1 MADRYKVAIIGSGP
15 GGISAAARASAL
27 GISHILLERREHYS
41 DTIYKYQKGKLVMAT
56 PEILPLRSDLD
67 FAQGSREEIL
77 NRWDEQLAAAKANSR
92 FKVEIVKVEGE
103 KGNFK
108 LSAASGE
115 EFEAENVIL
124 AIGCQGNLRKMGV
137 PGEEWENVQYQ
148 LDDPDAYEDETI
160 MVIGAGDSA
169 IENAVALS
177 KQNKVIVVN
186 RRGEFARAKTGNITL
201 ITKAIE
207 SGAIEAVWNAA
218 PVRVEPGK
226 VVLKTPQGEAAYD
239 VNRIIARLGGDPPRR
254 FVESCGVKFASKD
267 PGAFPPVSPIY
278 ESNVPGL
285 FVVGALAGYPLI
297 KHCMNQGFEV
307 IEFINGNMIKPAD
320 EPLLEDKFTQLPGRL
335 SVDDTILAIKNNVR
349 LFNDLT
355 TLQLREFM
363 LDSAIHVLKAGSTV
377 FERND
382 YGDSLYSILDGQVD
396 IEVVPGD
403 TSRNVVLGGGEF
415 FGEVGLIAGR
425 RRSAMIKAKSDCVL
439 IETPRKSAVKLI
451 NSIPAAKRVMDE
463 VAIIRQLKTYLSQD
477 LTQDDLHD
485 LVATATV
492 ENFPAGAKLMEE
504 GARDDNLFIIRS
516 GSVTVS
522 RKIAG
527 RDVVMSYVPA
537 GHYVGEMGL
546 LRQMPRMAT
555 VAAAIETE
563 AIKVDAAPFRALLE
577 GKPAL
582 KAQIQGRIQERL
594 LESAQAE
601 GDPQHSNVMS
611 FLIGQGLGEAT
622 DVLLIDES
630 LCVRCDNCEKACAE
644 AHEGISRLNREAG
657 PTYAMIHVPT
667 SCRHCEHP
675 HCMADCPPDAIH
687 RAPNGEVYISD
698 SCIGCGNCQRNCPY
712 GVIQMAEKPP
722 EKPGILQW
730 LLFGAGPGPGEDK
743 EGRRHQA
750 MGAHH
755 GVKHAVKCDM
765 CKDIEGGAACVRA
778 CPTGAAIRVSPEAF
792 FSLTTRTM

>member
-15 GGISAAARASAL
+15 GGISAAARASAI
-27 GISHILLERREHYS
+27 GMSHILLERQDHYS

-56 PEILPLRSDLD
+56 PEILPLRSDLE
-67 FAQGSREEIL
+67 FAQGSREQIL
-77 NRWDEQLAAAKANSR
+77 NRWDEQLAAGKINSR
-92 FKVEIVKVEGE
+92 FKTEVVKVEGQ
-103 KGNFK
+103 KGNFTITTNT
-108 LSAASGE
+108 GE
-115 EFEAENVIL
+115 TFEAENVVL

-137 PGEEWENVQYQ
+137 PGEEWERVQYQ

-160 MVIGAGDSA
+160 MVVGAGDSA

-177 KQNKVIVVN
+177 KQNKVIIVN

-207 SGAIEAVWNAA
+207 SGTLECVWNAA
-218 PVRVEPGK
+218 PVRVDPGK
-226 VVLKTPQGEAAYD
+226 IVLKTPQGEAAYD
-239 VNRIIARLGGDPPRR
+239 VSRVIARLGGDPPRR

-278 ESNVPGL
+278 ESNTQGL
-285 FVVGALAGYPLI
+285 FVIGALAGYPLI
-297 KHCMNQGFEV
+297 KHCMNQGYEV

-320 EPLLEDKFTQLPGRL
+320 EPLLEEKFAQLPGRL
-335 SVDDTILAIKNNVR
+335 TVDQAILGIKDGVR

-363 LDSAIHVLKAGSTV
+363 LDTIFAN
-377 FERND
+377 ND
-382 YGDSLYSILDGQVD
+382 YGDSLFSILDGQVD

-403 TSRNVVLGGGEF
+403 QSRNVTLGEGEF

-425 RRSAMIKAKSDCVL
+425 RRSATVKAKSACVL

-477 LTQDDLHD
+477 LTEEDLKD
-485 LVATATV
+485 LVASATV
-492 ENFPAGAKLMEE
+492 ETFESGQKLMEE
-504 GARDDNLFIIRS
+504 GGTDDNLFIIRS

-522 RKIAG
+522 RKLAG

-537 GHYVGEMGL
+537 GRYVGEMGL
-546 LRQMPRMAT
+546 LRHMPRMAT

-563 AIKVDAAPFRALLE
+563 AIKVAAAPFRALMDS
-577 GKPAL
+577 KPAL
-582 KAQIQGRIQERL
+582 KEQIHSRMQERI
-594 LESAQAE
+594 LESVQAE
-601 GDPQHSNVMS
+601 SDTQHGNVMS
-611 FLIGQGLGEAT
+611 FLIGQGIGEAT

-675 HCMADCPPDAIH
+675 HCMEDCPPDAIH
-687 RAPNGEVYISD
+687 RAPNGEVFISEA
-698 SCIGCGNCQRNCPY
+698 CIGCGNCTRNCPY
-712 GVIQMAEKPP
+712 GVIQLAEHPP

-730 LLFGAGPGPGEDK
+730 LLLGRGPGPGEDK
-743 EGRRHQA
+743 EARRKQA
-750 MGAHH
+750 MGEHH

-778 CPTGAAIRVSPEAF
+778 CPTGAAIRVSPEEF
-792 FSLTTRTM
+792 FQITSRFS